1 MDMDLPDMRLFFKVS
16 YKGGGGSAVLDFLF
30 RKVNA
35 RKGNK
40 VFLPPVPAGQLRK
53 RCVGKQVNGTFKK
66 VYLAACAVC

>member
-1 MDMDLPDMRLFFKVS
+1 MDLPDMRLFFKVS
-16 YKGGGGSAVLDFLF
+16 YKGGGSSAVLDFLF

-40 VFLPPVPAGQLRK
+40 VFLPPVPAGQLGK

-66 VYLAACAVC
+66 MNFIALAVS